1 MMITLARR
9 EKQRLTVQAELDAA
23 KDQSQRNRMGQFATP
38 TELAV
43 EILKYARKNLN
54 EDARVRFI
62 DPAIGTGAFYSALLT
77 VFPTDQLTHAAG
89 YEIDPHYGQPA
100 ARLWEGTMLN
110 VHLEDFTRAVPP
122 SDTEKFNLLICN
134 PPYVRH
140 HHINS
145 NEKQRLKVLTRE
157 VCGIDMNGLAGLYCY
172 FLGLSHQWM
181 VEGGLAG
188 WLIPS
193 EFMDVNYGASVKQY
207 LLDEVTLLHIHRFDP
222 HEVQFGDALVS
233 SSVVWFS
240 KNKPPSHHKVRMTF
254 GGSLLS
260 PQLERIVPV
269 ETLRQDPKWTRYPM
283 KERFSESHAPVL
295 SDFFTI
301 KRGLATGNNGFFI
314 LTPEKIEE
322 RSLPAEVL
330 RPILPS
336 PRHLPEDEIRADTAG
351 NPVLEYRSFLLDCR
365 LPEKTVREQYPT
377 LEAYFKD
384 GKAKG
389 IATRYLCRSRSPWYT
404 QEIRPAAPFLCT
416 YLGRSDKKTGRPFRF
431 ILNHSNATA
440 SNVYLMLY
448 PKEVLDK
455 AIAESPQLKRQ
466 VWAFLNSIDSK
477 DMLNEGRVYGGGLHK
492 LEPKELG
499 RVPATVLAQLLP
511 ESEWQADKKQLNL
524 FDSTPA

>member
-1 MMITLARR
+1 MTFNRVNPDRWKADIAQSVDMYNDWFLRFAPEAYRNTRIQTTKDVESTLKATRNLTDISVSLLRDKPSILPTLRMAACPPLARD
-9 EKQRLTVQAELDAA
+9 RL
-23 KDQSQRNRMGQFATP
+23 
-38 TELAV
+38 
-43 EILKYARKNLN
+43 I
-54 EDARVRFI
+54 
-62 DPAIGTGAFYSALLT
+62 
-77 VFPTDQLTHAAG
+77 
-89 YEIDPHYGQPA
+89 
-100 ARLWEGTMLN
+100 
-110 VHLEDFTRAVPP
+110 
-122 SDTEKFNLLICN
+122 
-134 PPYVRH
+134 
-140 HHINS
+140 
-145 NEKQRLKVLTRE
+145 
-157 VCGIDMNGLAGLYCY
+157 GLAGVPKNLVKVMEKDKK
-172 FLGLSHQWM
+172 LPPRLSRQKT
-181 VEGGLAG
+181 
-188 WLIPS
+188 
-193 EFMDVNYGASVKQY
+193 D
-207 LLDEVTLLHIHRFDP
+207 
-222 HEVQFGDALVS
+222 DALVS

-336 PRHLPEDEIRADTAG
+336 LRHLPEDEIRADTAG

-416 YLGRSDKKTGRPFRF
+416 YLG
-431 ILNHSNATA
+431 
-440 SNVYLMLY
+440 
-448 PKEVLDK
+448 E
-455 AIAESPQLKRQ
+455 KRQ
-466 VWAFLNSIDSK
+466 KDQPPISIYSEPLERDRLQCLS
-477 DMLNEGRVYGGGLHK
+477 DVVSEG
-492 LEPKELG
+492 
-499 RVPATVLAQLLP
+499 
-511 ESEWQADKKQLNL
+511 S
-524 FDSTPA
+524 S